1 MGPENARSAVNGA
14 TVYVTALIRRGAR
27 IRANDLMATVCRSKR
42 PQRAL
47 MVEGVVRA
55 HIYPRTGI
63 ISHVSRPCR
72 RSPCSLFYRSGRE
85 SERRIGMPTEAIGIC
100 EPMLT
105 EHPLGLGWHAGWRA
119 GRWVRS
125 TRSCPAGTT
134 CARWPG
140 GAARGS
146 PSGCGARTSRIGRTR
161 GVRRGRLQP
170 RRAATAGRGRGGCS
184 AARFTLSCLRARR
197 APFELFD
204 QAEEHGKPG
213 AFEVFAASLGQ
224 F

>member
-1 MGPENARSAVNGA
+1 MPGADPAIPAAASQRRQNAMSRIAKHHWRRTR
-14 TVYVTALIRRGAR
+14 TVTKWL
-27 IRANDLMATVCRSKR
+27 
-42 PQRAL
+42 
-47 MVEGVVRA
+47 VRTT
-55 HIYPRTGI
+55 PD
-63 ISHVSRPCR
+63 
-72 RSPCSLFYRSGRE
+72 
-85 SERRIGMPTEAIGIC
+85 RRIGMPTEAIGIC

-146 PSGCGARTSRIGRTR
+146 PSGRGARTSRIGRTR
-161 GVRRGRLQP
+161 GVRRGRLQL
-170 RRAATAGRGRGGCS
+170 RRAATAGRGRGGCP

-197 APFELFD
+197 APFEVFD
-204 QAEEHGKPG
+204 QAGEHGKPG